1 MAYTPLTEEQKAQN
15 RANAQAWN
23 AREAQKQSQTATQKM
38 TESVVKNPTPEE
50 LRALNYQQGGPGLSR
65 EQVEKGKMLLNA
77 TADERK
83 RYFDLQKGNTA
94 PTAQEFADMNK
105 NATTVGEA
113 YAQGERGVQNV
124 GSYQPPSEVKASDGM
139 TDYQRTALRET
150 QQNQFMENALKA
162 QQEEARKQTNLG
174 KAAGAGVALN
184 QGATTT
190 QQPFP
195 GNQWIKSITRK
206 GTPTAQE
213 KIVQSSTTG
222 SGATVGG
229 QTGQTVSLPFG
240 STGVPQYDQILQNYL
255 GLQQEEGQMNIDI
268 ANQNE
273 AMLKRKF
280 MQSIGDT
287 TLAERLRGMDTSQMS
302 LNDLFN
308 EAAQNGLTLTDQ
320 VRDRIQAGGKAEL
333 DNLLASRNDQLAE
346 VQVARNAI
354 EREFN
359 RALNEREQFNVQQD
373 TRMRRL
379 LGAFGGGVVESS
391 VGNAEV
397 MRSLENG
404 QRAKEDLIA
413 TYADKQGSIARAAQG
428 VIREYTTNINKV
440 EQEMAQQIEG
450 KYADMSKKIDELID
464 AGVTNERDL
473 QKALFGI
480 KKEYAKTYENLQ
492 MKALDFVQKENERLF
507 EQTMKIQE
515 AQRKEDAALS
525 DRTGYVY
532 SGGQVLTD
540 QYGRPV
546 ENFDNYKF
554 KTQEDR
560 LMSQV
565 HGYMYDNGRPLLDS
579 KGNPIPT
586 WSREKEAMEEQR
598 MRDQDLSDQTGFVV
612 RNGEYAID
620 PRTGGRIPTFGRE
633 KFGVTESRLRS
644 QFATTD
650 QRLRSQF
657 ATTESRLRANAAGG
671 SSKTKTIDG
680 LTASQAYT
688 QLKAMRDKNAEYRGT
703 YSQKEIDYMQSIVD
717 QFKDDA
723 GDLSSFGLSAKGTVS
738 QAFGVRNPIEPTKGN
753 KNIGTDIAVPKGTQ
767 VAVPDGDWEV
777 ISATDGV
784 VGGYIGHKKPYG
796 NSVLVRNNETGE
808 KLRFSHLSEVGVGV
822 GDVIS
827 GGQLIG
833 KTGATGNVTG
843 AHLDLEYYDPKG
855 GVADVAKSPYGGY
868 YIPGARYEPLSGNR
882 KARNYDLYNMINN
895 TAEDFA
901 TGLNEGVGTI
911 KRGLMGDMSLL
922 DGTQGAYSEDS
933 FK

>member
-113 YAQGERGVQNV
+113 FAKGERGVQNV
-124 GSYQPPSEVKASDGM
+124 GSFAPKQGGDGEKTMTNWSNWKLPTDESKAPDGM

-162 QQEEARKQTNLG
+162 QQEEARRQTNLG

-190 QQPFP
+190 QQPIP
-195 GNQWIKSITRK
+195 GNQWIKSITQK
-206 GTPTAQE
+206 GAPTSQE
-213 KIVQSSTTG
+213 KIVQSSIPGPGATTG
-222 SGATVGG
+222 GQMG
-229 QTGQTVSLPFG
+229 QTTSLQFG

-255 GLQQEEGQMNIDI
+255 GLQQEEAQMNVDI
-268 ANQNE
+268 AVQNE

-287 TLAERLRGMDTSQMS
+287 TLAERLRGMDTSKMS

-473 QKALFGI
+473 QKALFGM

-492 MKALDFVQKENERLF
+492 MKALDLVQKENERLF
-507 EQTMKIQE
+507 DQKMKIQE
-515 AQRKEDAALS
+515 AQRKEDN
-525 DRTGYVY
+525 DWTEKTGFVY
-532 SGGQVLTD
+532 QDGKKATD
-540 QYGRPV
+540 QFGRYIPTF
-546 ENFDNYKF
+546 ENYKF

-560 LMSQV
+560 LRSEV
-565 HGYMYDNGRPLLDS
+565 EGYIYEDGELLLDK
-579 KGNPIPT
+579 KGDPIPT
-586 WSREKEAMEEQR
+586 WSREKEQMEEQR
-598 MRDQDLSDQTGFVV
+598 MKDRDLSDQTGFVV
-612 RNGEYAID
+612 RNGEFAID
-620 PRTGGRIPTFGRE
+620 PSTGNRIPTLGRE
-633 KFGVTESRLRS
+633 KFTATENRLSNRAILNTTTKLDGMTANQALTQLSKLRNDPNAKQEDISYLENLVERFRSGGAVGARAQEVGSKVTPSNLGDNCAEYVRS
-644 QFATTD
+644 VSPNLPTGLFTLQDKMDKLVNTSNGLKSPVPGAVMVQATGKPAGHVAIVTSVD
-650 QRLRSQF
+650 EANGTFRVAETNWRAGQY
-657 ATTESRLRANAAGG
+657 TER
-671 SSKTKTIDG
+671 TIKMSDPSVKG
-680 LTASQAYT
+680 FWIDKKQQSQAP
-688 QLKAMRDKNAEYRGT
+688 
-703 YSQKEIDYMQSIVD
+703 QSID
-717 QFKDDA
+717 MNTGEDYW
-723 GDLSSFGLSAKGTVS
+723 
-738 QAFGVRNPIEPTKGN
+738 
-753 KNIGTDIAVPKGTQ
+753 AVP
-767 VAVPDGDWEV
+767 GDFE
-777 ISATDGV
+777 
-784 VGGYIGHKKPYG
+784 
-796 NSVLVRNNETGE
+796 
-808 KLRFSHLSEVGVGV
+808 
-822 GDVIS
+822 
-827 GGQLIG
+827 GGQRD
-833 KTGATGNVTG
+833 TSNAVGAFS
-843 AHLDLEYYDPKG
+843 E
-855 GVADVAKSPYGGY
+855 
-868 YIPGARYEPLSGNR
+868 
-882 KARNYDLYNMINN
+882 
-895 TAEDFA
+895 EDF
-901 TGLNEGVGTI
+901 N
-911 KRGLMGDMSLL
+911 
-922 DGTQGAYSEDS
+922 
-933 FK
+933 F